1 MVYYAQRYG
10 VSDQKG
16 GFAMATQ
23 EERLQIVEYDLK
35 HYKTETIKAYGDT
48 AMELVMVKGLAE
60 DAVKRL
66 MGVRRTL
73 DEHTVLLNKQGERLD
88 RLETTLSE
96 HTTVLEGHT
105 ARFDRLET
113 LLAQILAR
121 LPEKP

>member
-1 MVYYAQRYG
+1 
-10 VSDQKG
+10 
-16 GFAMATQ
+16 
-23 EERLQIVEYDLK
+23 
-35 HYKTETIKAYGDT
+35 
-48 AMELVMVKGLAE
+48 MELVMVKGLAE

-73 DEHTVLLNKQGERLD
+73 DEHTALLNKQGERLD

-96 HTTVLEGHT
+96 HTTVLKEHT

-121 LPEKP
+121 LPEKS

>member
-1 MVYYAQRYG
+1 MP
-10 VSDQKG
+10 
-16 GFAMATQ
+16 TQ

-35 HYKTETIKAYGDT
+35 HYKTETIKAYSDM
-48 AMELVMVKGLAE
+48 AMELVMVKGLTE
-60 DAVKRL
+60 DTVKRL
-66 MGVRRTL
+66 MGLKRTL
-73 DEHTVLLNKQGERLD
+73 DEHTVLLNRHSEHLD

-96 HTTVLEGHT
+96 HT

>member
-1 MVYYAQRYG
+1 
-10 VSDQKG
+10 
-16 GFAMATQ
+16 MATQ

-35 HYKTETIKAYGDT
+35 HYKTETIKAYGDM

-96 HTTVLEGHT
+96 HTTVLEEHT

>member
-1 MVYYAQRYG
+1 
-10 VSDQKG
+10 
-16 GFAMATQ
+16 MATQ

-35 HYKTETIKAYGDT
+35 HYKTETIKAYSDT

-60 DAVKRL
+60 DAVKLL

-73 DEHTVLLNKQGERLD
+73 DEHTARFD
-88 RLETTLSE
+88 RLETTLDE
-96 HTTVLEGHT
+96 HT

>member
-1 MVYYAQRYG
+1 
-10 VSDQKG
+10 
-16 GFAMATQ
+16 MATQ

-35 HYKTETIKAYGDT
+35 HYKTETIKAYGDM
-48 AMELVMVKGLAE
+48 AMELVMVKGLTE

-66 MGVRRTL
+66 IGVRRTL
-73 DEHTVLLNKQGERLD
+73 DEHTVLLHNQGERLD

-96 HTTVLEGHT
+96 HTARFDRLETTLDEHT

-113 LLAQILAR
+113 TLVQILTR

>member
-16 GFAMATQ
+16 GFPMATQ

-66 MGVRRTL
+66 MGVKRTL
-73 DEHTVLLNKQGERLD
+73 DEHTV
-88 RLETTLSE
+88 
-96 HTTVLEGHT
+96 
-105 ARFDRLET
+105 RFDRLET
-113 LLAQILAR
+113 TLAQILAR

>member
-10 VSDQKG
+10 VSDKKG
-16 GFAMATQ
+16 GFLMATQ

-35 HYKTETIKAYGDT
+35 HYKTETIKAYGDM

-73 DEHTVLLNKQGERLD
+73 DEHT
-88 RLETTLSE
+88 
-96 HTTVLEGHT
+96 

-113 LLAQILAR
+113 TLDEHTARFDHLETTLAQILAR